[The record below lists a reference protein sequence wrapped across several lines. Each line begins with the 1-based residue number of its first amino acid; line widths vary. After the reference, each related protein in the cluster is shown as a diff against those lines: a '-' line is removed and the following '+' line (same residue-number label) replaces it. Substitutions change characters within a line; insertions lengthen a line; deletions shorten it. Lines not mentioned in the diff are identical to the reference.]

1 MQGWSRCIL
10 DIDLSSGT
18 IRTSPLDMQM
28 ARLFLGGRGLGGRM
42 LWDMVGPEV
51 DPLAPENVLIFAT
64 GPLTATGAPTTNR
77 FSVSTKSPLTGTILD
92 ANSGGRWG
100 MFLKR
105 AGYDALII
113 RGQAERPVWIEIDG
127 ERVQLHDAGALW
139 GQTVSATT
147 AALEGGGERRSVLC
161 IGPAGEKLA
170 RIAAIMNDGSRALAR
185 GGTGAVM
192 GSKRLKAITV
202 TGTQRNGP
210 ADAERFRFLLYEIGK
225 MLRANPITS
234 QALPEFGTA
243 VMVNVVNVIGA
254 LPTRNFQESQFAGA
268 ERISGEWM
276 TERILVGRKACWA
289 CPIVCARQT
298 RTAHGEGEGPEYET
312 IWAFGAQCGIDDLEA
327 IAEANYLSNDLGL
340 DTISAGST
348 IACAMELTERGVI
361 AGDLRFGRA
370 DLLAG
375 TLRDIA
381 ARRGLGDELAEG
393 SFRFAAAH
401 GVPELSMSVKK
412 LEMPAYDPRGMQGQ
426 GLLYAT
432 SNRGA
437 CHMRGNMLGPEV
449 LALPR
454 LLDRFATQGKA
465 GIVAIHQNEAAAI
478 DSLVVCRFL
487 EMAVG
492 VEHLARLLTAV
503 TAIDYKA
510 EDLLRVGERAWNL
523 ERLYNL
529 REGFTRADDTLPRR
543 LLEEAVPEGPSAGH
557 TVRLA
562 PMLEEYYEFRGWDQE
577 GVPTAGRLQTLQ
589 LQDLVERADHGRT
602 APV

>member
-1 MQGWSRCIL
+1 MHGWSGNIL
-10 DIDLSSGT
+10 DIDLGRGA
-18 IRTSPLDMQM
+18 IRTLPLDRDM
-28 ARLFLGGRGLGGRM
+28 AHQFLGGRGLGARL
-42 LWDMVGPEV
+42 LWDLVGPGV

-77 FSVSTKSPLTGTILD
+77 FTVSTRSPLTGTILD
-92 ANSGGRWG
+92 ANSGGWWG

-105 AGYDALII
+105 AGYDALVV
-113 RGQAERPVWIEIDG
+113 RGQAARPAWIEIAG
-127 ERVQLHDAGALW
+127 AEVRLHDAAGLW

-147 AALEGGGERRSVLC
+147 AALETGAERRSVLC
-161 IGPAGEKLA
+161 IGPAGEKQV
-170 RIAAIMNDGSRALAR
+170 RIAAIMNDGTRALAR
-185 GGTGAVM
+185 GGPGAVM

-202 TGTQRNGP
+202 AGAQRNVP
-210 ADAERFRFLLYEIGK
+210 ADPERFRFLLYEIGK

-243 VMVNVVNVIGA
+243 VMMNVVNVIGA
-254 LPTRNFQESQFAGA
+254 LPARNFQESQFAGA

-276 TERILVGRKACWA
+276 TAHILVGRKACWA
-289 CPIVCARQT
+289 CPIACTRQT
-298 RTAHGEGEGPEYET
+298 RTAHAEGEGPEFET
-312 IWAFGAQCGIDDLEA
+312 TWAFGPQCGVDDLEA
-327 IAEANYLSNDLGL
+327 IAEANYLCNDLGL

-348 IACAMELTERGVI
+348 IACAMELAERGI
-361 AGDLRFGRA
+361 LGSDLRFGRA

-375 TLRDIA
+375 TLQDIA
-381 ARRGLGDELAEG
+381 YRRGLGDELAEG
-393 SFRFAAAH
+393 SYRFAAAH
-401 GVPELSMSVKK
+401 GVPEFSMSVKK

-454 LLDRFATQGKA
+454 LLDRFAVQGKA
-465 GIVAIHQNEAAAI
+465 GIVAIHQNEAAAV

-492 VEHLARLLTAV
+492 AEHLVRLLNAV
-503 TAIDYKA
+503 TGEVFKA
-510 EDLLRVGERAWNL
+510 DDLMQVGERTWNL

-529 REGFTRADDTLPRR
+529 RAGFTTADDTLPRR
-543 LLEEAVPEGPSAGH
+543 LLEEPVRDGPSAGH
-557 TVRLA
+557 TVNLA
-562 PMLEEYYEFRGWDQE
+562 PMIEEYYEFRGWDQE
-577 GVPTAGRLQTLQ
+577 GVPTPAQLVRLGLSG
-589 LQDLVERADHGRT
+589 LG
-602 APV
+602 